1 MFELLAEATALKER
15 LSGIG
20 QVALSEPGCIDVLRA
35 LEELKSAAA
44 AAQAK
49 VAAEFDRIRREREE
63 AEGISA
69 RKRGRG
75 LAHEVG
81 LARRES
87 PVRGAQHLGLAKAL
101 VGEMP
106 HTLRALQKGLISE
119 WQATLIARETA
130 CVSAEDRREVDR
142 ILAADEGKTQG
153 WGDRQLVAQ
162 VRRHTLALD
171 AASVVRRAAKAAK
184 DRRVTCRPAPDTMTY
199 LTALLPV
206 KLGVAVWATLGR
218 EADQLK
224 AAGDE
229 RTRGQLMADL
239 LVERITGAS
248 ASSGLPVAVKLTIT
262 DRALFNGDSEPAW
275 LDGYG
280 TIPAGVAR
288 DLVKDAARGLGA
300 WFRTLYSHPVTGAL
314 LAMSSK
320 SRKAPPGLADFIDA
334 RDQTCR
340 TPWCD
345 APIRHH
351 DHAWA
356 AAAAGP
362 TDAVNL
368 QGLCESCN
376 YAKDSPGWRARSK
389 GGMRHLVVTT
399 TPTGHV
405 YESHAP
411 PSVGYED
418 SSGEFYTLADQHFE
432 AAAAYAAG

>member
-1 MFELLAEATALKER
+1 MFEPLAEVTNLRDR
-15 LSGIG
+15 LREIG
-20 QVALSEPGCIDVLRA
+20 SVELSEPGSVDVLRA

-49 VAAEFDRIRREREE
+49 VAAELDRIRRAREE
-63 AEGISA
+63 AEGIPQ

-75 LAHEVG
+75 LAHEIG

-119 WQATLIARETA
+119 WQATLIPRETA
-130 CVSAEDRREVDR
+130 CVAAEDRREVDR
-142 ILAADEGKTQG
+142 LVAADDGKTQG
-153 WGDRQLVAQ
+153 WGDKQLVAQ

-171 AASVVRRAAKAAK
+171 QESVVRRAAKATK
-184 DRRVTCRPAPDTMTY
+184 DRRVTCRPAPDTMAY
-199 LTALLPV
+199 VTALLPV
-206 KLGVAVWATLGR
+206 KLGVAVYATLLR
-218 EADQLK
+218 EAEKLK
-224 AAGDE
+224 ATGDE
-229 RTRGQLMADL
+229 RSRGQLMADI
-239 LVERITGAS
+239 LVERVTGTPAE
-248 ASSGLPVAVKLTIT
+248 AGLPVAVKLVLT
-262 DRALFNGDSEPAW
+262 DRSLFNGDGEPAY

-280 TIPAGVAR
+280 PIPAGVAR
-288 DLVKDAARGLGA
+288 ELVKDAVRGLGA
-300 WFRTLYSHPVTGAL
+300 WFKTLYTHPVTGAL

-320 SRKAPPGLADFIDA
+320 SRKAPAGLADFIDA
-334 RDQTCR
+334 RDQVCR

-351 DHAWA
+351 DHVWA
-356 AAAAGP
+356 AAAGGP
-362 TDAVNL
+362 TDEINQ

-376 YAKDSPGWRARSK
+376 YAKDAPGWRARSRS
-389 GGMRHLVVTT
+389 GMRHLVVTT

-405 YESHAP
+405 YESQAP

-418 SSGEFYTLADQHFE
+418 SSGEFYTLADQHV
-432 AAAAYAAG
+432 AVTADYAS